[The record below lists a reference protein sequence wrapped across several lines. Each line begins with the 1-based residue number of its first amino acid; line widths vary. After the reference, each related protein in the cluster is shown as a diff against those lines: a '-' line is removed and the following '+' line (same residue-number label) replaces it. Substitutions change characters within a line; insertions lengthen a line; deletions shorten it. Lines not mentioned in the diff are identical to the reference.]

1 MDWTQVLVVVVT
13 AGAAL
18 GTWGLNEQSKR
29 RFEDY
34 TRREARYVELV
45 RSIRGFHAGV
55 DDIDA
60 KERFLTEL
68 ELCWLYGSDD
78 VVRAAYRFLDTMKTG
93 RGSSEAQRL
102 QAVGDLVLGIRK
114 DLLRRAPFKETDLKS
129 SEFEIL
135 SANRS

>member
-1 MDWTQVLVVVVT
+1 MDWTQVFVVVVT

-55 DDIDA
+55 
-60 KERFLTEL
+60 
-68 ELCWLYGSDD
+68 
-78 VVRAAYRFLDTMKTG
+78 
-93 RGSSEAQRL
+93 AQRL

-114 DLLRRAPFKETDLKS
+114 DLLRRAPLKETDLKS